1 MQLHNESGNADI
13 LFCLPDEGRKGLRK
27 VIRNPRLCET
37 VGGWTSLEEDGERA
51 GPRNEPDQASRVRQ
65 GIPFKSDRQ
74 AESELGEGQASR
86 MQDRGSKWSASGL

>member
-1 MQLHNESGNADI
+1 M
-13 LFCLPDEGRKGLRK
+13 K

-37 VGGWTSLEEDGERA
+37 VGGWTSLEKDGERA

-86 MQDRGSKWSASGL
+86 MQGRGSKWSASGL